1 MTPDPY
7 GSRAILQKQ
16 TKLYTGDTSSSY
28 PGYPDKA
35 HNSKDKSFLETEHLF
50 HTPKAQGLGPRS
62 LLYGHLSRVI
72 TSGRDYVSSFST
84 SHTDKHSLFP
94 RGKRGV
100 FKHDAPQSTDE
111 APDPPERLP

>member
-7 GSRAILQKQ
+7 GARAILQTQ
-16 TKLYTGDTSSSY
+16 TKLYVGDTSSSY

-72 TSGRDYVSSFST
+72 T
-84 SHTDKHSLFP
+84 
-94 RGKRGV
+94 
-100 FKHDAPQSTDE
+100 
-111 APDPPERLP
+111 